1 MELVGG
7 SCEEAEEEVGGLGGA
22 SLEEGCWSVVGR
34 EGGVGGEGSAGEL
47 VEGER
52 RRRRRKEG
60 RSEGGGGREE
70 EREERVEDISHVDG
84 HISITSL

>member
-7 SCEEAEEEVGGLGGA
+7 SCEEEEEVGGLGGA

-52 RRRRRKEG
+52 RRRRKGEVRGG
-60 RSEGGGGREE
+60 RQRGREGGKDGR
-70 EREERVEDISHVDG
+70 R
-84 HISITSL
+84 